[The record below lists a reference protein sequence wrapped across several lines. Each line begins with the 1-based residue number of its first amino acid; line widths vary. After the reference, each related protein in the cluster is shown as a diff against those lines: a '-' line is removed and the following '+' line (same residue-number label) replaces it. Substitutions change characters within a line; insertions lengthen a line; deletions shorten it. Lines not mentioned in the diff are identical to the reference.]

1 MVIQPQLNRELFFY
15 LTRHHKV
22 IFTPENLYDS
32 NSPSLVIEDDRT
44 FKIEGNKKYLKMKL
58 FEFVENRNPEL
69 VEGDQNIADT
79 NRTIKYFIEQSSKIK
94 KS

>member
-1 MVIQPQLNRELFFY
+1 M
-15 LTRHHKV
+15 
-22 IFTPENLYDS
+22 IFPPENLYDS

-94 KS
+94 KL

>member
-1 MVIQPQLNRELFFY
+1 MIQPQLNRELFFY

-22 IFTPENLYDS
+22 IFPPENLYNS
-32 NSPSLVIEDDRT
+32 NLPSLVIEENRT
-44 FKIEGNKKYLKMKL
+44 FQIEGNRKYLKMKL
-58 FEFVENRNPEL
+58 FEFVENTNPEL

-94 KS
+94 KI

>member
-1 MVIQPQLNRELFFY
+1 M
-15 LTRHHKV
+15 
-22 IFTPENLYDS
+22 IFPPENLYDS

>member
-1 MVIQPQLNRELFFY
+1 VIQPQLNKELFFY

-22 IFTPENLYDS
+22 IFPPDDLYNS
-32 NSPSLVIEDDRT
+32 NFPSLVIEDDRP
-44 FKIEGNKKYLKMKL
+44 FQIDGNKKYLKMKL

-69 VEGDQNIADT
+69 VKGEDNIANT
-79 NRTIKYFIEQSSKIK
+79 NKTIKYFIEQSSKIK

>member
-1 MVIQPQLNRELFFY
+1 MIQPQLNRELFFY

-22 IFTPENLYDS
+22 IFPPENLYDS

-58 FEFVENRNPEL
+58 FEFVENRNSEL

-79 NRTIKYFIEQSSKIK
+79 NRTIKYFIEQSSKIE